1 MNKYTKGKKQDNWQ
15 ANFHHTR
22 CMLNERINCDEDFD
36 ALTEKG
42 VYPYSYM
49 SSFEKFEE
57 TQLPYIESFYNDLS
71 EEDCPEICMSGPR
84 LCGIGLP

>member
-1 MNKYTKGKKQDNWQ
+1 
-15 ANFHHTR
+15 
-22 CMLNERINCDEDFD
+22 MLNERINCDEDFD

-57 TQLPYIESFYNDLS
+57 THVPPKEAFYNDLS
-71 EEDCPEICMSGPR
+71 EERCLAEMYERAHAVWERFAPSNLGDCHDI
-84 LCGIGLP
+84 